1 MRLIEVFSKR
11 TDKPKVYSF
20 MSPSMVGYGGI
31 RIDTI
36 TPYEFSISPDG
47 QTWHSSFDDAELN
60 GVYCY
65 RAPDVQPANPTDNL
79 QKVGLMDGSRLIST
93 SYGTRE
99 LKMEILFDGLDEGDA
114 MLAYDALQR
123 FLISRDPYWIC
134 FANWPQR
141 MYYVRAKLA
150 APTYTNEKAWT
161 CEVTFTDI
169 IGLSRS
175 VGTTQDPILGFGN
188 NLKVQPKYSFNSN
201 SFTLVNNSDVLIDP
215 ERRGHPFKMTLNG
228 SSSGKLKIT
237 NKTTNTSIYKKTGF
251 NGNFVLDGVE
261 PSCNGKNCSIDT
273 DCGIIT
279 LQIGENNFEVENFSG
294 TVSFDYPDW
303 WLS

>member
-1 MRLIEVFSKR
+1 
-11 TDKPKVYSF
+11 

>member
-1 MRLIEVFSKR
+1 MIQTFSKKE
-11 TDKPKVYSF
+11 DKPSAY
-20 MSPSMVGYGGI
+20 PLLEPTNVGYGAKRFQFYNPI
-31 RIDTI
+31 
-36 TPYEFSISPDG
+36 EFSISPDG
-47 QTWHSSFDDAELN
+47 QTWHSSFDDAKLN

-65 RAPDVQPANPTDNL
+65 RAPDVQPANPTDTL

-150 APTYTNEKAWT
+150 APTFTSEKAWT
-161 CEVTFTDI
+161 CEVTFIDL

-175 VGTTQDPILGFGN
+175 VGTTQEPVLGFGN
-188 NLKVQPKYSFNSN
+188 NLEVQPRYSFNSN
-201 SFTLVNNSDVLIDP
+201 SFILVNTSDVLIDP

-228 SSSGKLKIT
+228 SSTGKMKVT
-237 NKTTNTSIYKKTGF
+237 NATTNTSIYKESGF
-251 NGNFVLDGVE
+251 NGSFVLDGVE

-279 LQIGENNFEVENFSG
+279 LQIGENRFQVDNFNG
-294 TVSFDYPDW
+294 TITFDYPEW

>member
-1 MRLIEVFSKR
+1 MLQVFSTR
-11 TDKPKVYSF
+11 ADKPRAY
-20 MSPSMVGYGGI
+20 GYGDI
-31 RIDTI
+31 RSPAF

-47 QTWHSSFDDAELN
+47 MKWTSCFDKSELD
-60 GVYCY
+60 GAYCY
-65 RAPDVQPANPTDNL
+65 KAPDVQPANPVDNL
-79 QKVGLMDGSRLIST
+79 QKVALMDGSMLLST

-99 LKMEILFDGLDEGDA
+99 LKMEMIFRGIDEGDA

-150 APTYTNEKAWT
+150 APTFTSEKAWT
-161 CEVTFTDI
+161 CEVTFTDL

-175 VGTTQDPILGFGN
+175 VGTTQDPVIGFGN
-188 NLKVQPKYSFNSN
+188 NLEVQPRYSFNSN
-201 SFTLVNNSDVLIDP
+201 SFTLINTSDVLIDP

-228 SSSGKLKIT
+228 SSNGELKIT
-237 NKTTNTSIYKKTGF
+237 NTTTNTSIYKKSAF

-261 PSCNGKNCSIDT
+261 PFCNGKNCSMDT
-273 DCGIIT
+273 DCGIVT
-279 LQIGENNFEVENFSG
+279 VQIGENHFQVDNFNG
-294 TVSFDYPDW
+294 TITFDYPEW

>member
-1 MRLIEVFSKR
+1 MIQTFSKKE
-11 TDKPKVYSF
+11 DKPSAY
-20 MSPSMVGYGGI
+20 PLLEPTNVGYGAKRFQFYNPI
-31 RIDTI
+31 
-36 TPYEFSISPDG
+36 EFSISPDG

-65 RAPDVQPANPTDNL
+65 RAPDVQPANPTDTL

-150 APTYTNEKAWT
+150 APTFTSEKAWT
-161 CEVTFTDI
+161 CEVTFIDL

-175 VGTTQDPILGFGN
+175 VGTTQEPVLGFGN
-188 NLKVQPKYSFNSN
+188 NLEVQPRYSFNSN
-201 SFTLVNNSDVLIDP
+201 SFILVNTSDVLIDP

-228 SSSGKLKIT
+228 SSTGKMKVT
-237 NKTTNTSIYKKTGF
+237 NATTNTSIYKESGF
-251 NGNFVLDGVE
+251 NGSFVLDGVE

-279 LQIGENNFEVENFSG
+279 LQIGENRFQVDNFNG
-294 TVSFDYPDW
+294 TITFDYPEW